1 MAEAIKRSRLKLDR
15 HPLKPLNE
23 AKNEALRR
31 FHGGIAL
38 SLVKSIRSKL
48 KSFVVISLSQNH
60 HSFTPS
66 VLEAVLRRPGLPFL
80 GFGSVRKSAVG
91 AGGFGLA
98 VGT

>member
-48 KSFVVISLSQNH
+48 KSFVVIFAAFWETRALPSGVLGPPSLFCILCF
-60 HSFTPS
+60 SFLVS
-66 VLEAVLRRPGLPFL
+66 VLI
-80 GFGSVRKSAVG
+80 
-91 AGGFGLA
+91 
-98 VGT
+98 

>member
-66 VLEAVLRRPGLPFL
+66 MLEGVETAALFA
-80 GFGSVRKSAVG
+80 GFGAGSTFAAVAPIG
-91 AGGFGLA
+91 RALSF
-98 VGT
+98 

>member
-66 VLEAVLRRPGLPFL
+66 MLDGIE
-80 GFGSVRKSAVG
+80 
-91 AGGFGLA
+91 
-98 VGT
+98 